1 MKIKKNFSQQI
12 LIMAVFTM
20 TAVSLWLYL
29 SVRTALVKS
38 EKPVL
43 TPQET
48 KVLNPTLDESI
59 FEELKKR
66 KI

>member
-1 MKIKKNFSQQI
+1 MKKNYSQDVLLLAI
-12 LIMAVFTM
+12 L
-20 TAVSLWLYL
+20 SLTVTFLWVYL
-29 SVRTALVKS
+29 SIYRVLGKS

-43 TPQET
+43 TSKQNQPLEP
-48 KVLNPTLDESI
+48 KLDESI